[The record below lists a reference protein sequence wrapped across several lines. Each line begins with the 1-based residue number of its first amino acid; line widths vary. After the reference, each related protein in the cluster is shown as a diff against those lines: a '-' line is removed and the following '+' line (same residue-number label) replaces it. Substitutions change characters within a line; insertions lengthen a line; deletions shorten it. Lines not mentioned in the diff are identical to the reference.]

1 MRNHSGGSEAS
12 VEGHVIVCGLGHVGA
27 AAVSGLRQLGTDVVV
42 IDKDPDPTLREEAER
57 SGATVLQRDMRNHQT
72 LREAGIAGA
81 RALVI
86 ATSDDTANVHL
97 LFDVLRL
104 QPGLR
109 IVFRLDDAQLA
120 RQLDATLP
128 NAIGLTVP
136 ELAAPAF
143 AFALGSPAITR
154 ALIVGGEHWAVAEVD
169 RREQRIEIKAGE
181 PLLVLE
187 VRTPSAATALPPSVP
202 PDAVHVTVAG
212 PWDAVLQALGVARPW
227 PHWQPGGW
235 RRVAAALRGV
245 RPALW
250 AVAGIALLLLI
261 TNALL
266 FAHLLHLPLADAL
279 YFVTTTLTTV
289 GSGDTTLFKQATFVK
304 LYASALMLL
313 GALMTAVLYAL
324 LTEHVIGHRLERL
337 LAARPLP
344 PHGHVIVCGLGT
356 VGFHVVTVLR
366 RLGAPVAVI
375 DQRAESVL
383 AQRVRAMGVPVL
395 AGNAAVAGTLEEA
408 RVGAAS
414 SVVVVTSDDL
424 TNLGIA
430 LAVRQ
435 ANPQQHVILR
445 LFDFGLAARVRTSLG
460 MPATLSAPA
469 LAAPAIAAHAAFG
482 AQALDSIVLA
492 GQPYVVWTLTV
503 EAASPPATV
512 GQLLQPTQRALLL
525 HRRDGSLTL
534 PAADVALEEGDTLVV
549 LQAVDAI
556 SLAHQSG
563 GPV

>member
-1 MRNHSGGSEAS
+1 
-12 VEGHVIVCGLGHVGA
+12 VEGHVIVCGLGQVGA
-27 AAVSGLRQLGTDVVV
+27 AAVSVLRQLGTDVVV
-42 IDKDPDPTLREEAER
+42 IDRDPDPTLREEAER

-86 ATSDDTANVHL
+86 ATSDDAANVHL

-109 IVFRLDDAQLA
+109 IVFRLADAQLA

-154 ALIVGGEHWAVAEVD
+154 ALIVDGQHWAVAEVD
-169 RREQRIEIKAGE
+169 PREHPIQIKAGE
-181 PLLVLE
+181 PLLLLE
-187 VRTPSAATALPPSVP
+187 VRTPTQATALPSALPR
-202 PDAVHVTVAG
+202 DAVHVTFAG

-227 PHWQPGGW
+227 PHWQPGAW
-235 RRVAAALRGV
+235 RRIAAALRGV

-250 AVAGIALLLLI
+250 AVAGTALLLLVG
-261 TNALL
+261 NALL
-266 FAHLLHLPLADAL
+266 FARLLNLPLADAL

-366 RLGAPVAVI
+366 LLGAPVAVI
-375 DQRAESVL
+375 DQQAESVL

-395 AGNAAVAGTLEEA
+395 AGNAALAATLEEA
-408 RVGAAS
+408 RVGSAS

-435 ANPQQHVILR
+435 ANPGQHVILR

-482 AQALDSIVLA
+482 VQALDSIVLA

-503 EAASPPATV
+503 DAETPLASV
-512 GQLLQPTQRALLL
+512 GQLLQPGQRALLL
-525 HRRDGSLTL
+525 HRGAASLTL
-534 PAADVALEEGDTLVV
+534 PAADLALEPGDMLVV
-549 LQAVDAI
+549 LQTVDEFGFPRQPAAPM
-556 SLAHQSG
+556 L
-563 GPV
+563 